1 MAAVVDY
8 TKKLSSRQT
17 VKHELIRQLLDSLIP
32 EVSSQPKTIDNE
44 NMTYMLETQ
53 FQCSLFL
60 ITIIYRTH
68 L

>member
-60 ITIIYRTH
+60 ITIIYRTQ

>member
-44 NMTYMLETQ
+44 NMIYMLETQ

>member
-17 VKHELIRQLLDSLIP
+17 VKHELIRQLSLIP